1 MKRLTESTGSIAPLG
16 IGLFLFSMVLMLVI
30 SSATSLFVF
39 QKRLTNIAESAA
51 LFAAQTNEPAAEYL
65 RLTGHAKSQKINITN
80 KTLSDSVTVEVIA
93 CEIWSPMFVL
103 FTDIA
108 SRQVCAHAAARAE

>member
-1 MKRLTESTGSIAPLG
+1 MKRLSDTAGSIAPLG

-51 LFAAQTNEPAAEYL
+51 LYVAKTNEPAAEYL
-65 RLTGHAKSQKINITN
+65 RITGQAKSQKLSITN
-80 KTLSDSVTVEVIA
+80 RTLADGVTVEVIA
-93 CEIWSPMFVL
+93 CEVWSPMFQIFL
-103 FTDIA
+103 DFAD
-108 SRQVCAHAAARAE
+108 RQVCAHAGARSE